1 MWRSL
6 CFCTYLVAC
15 TPPTVDRQLLTPK
28 YSSPARPNP
37 SWIFGTWEVL
47 FVDGALI
54 DALSEDDIPFHILQ
68 IDAEGHLWLD
78 TFLTEYS
85 LSSREPEGLSISY
98 NNIGHQS
105 ILRVKF
111 LDQDNAE
118 IVETRQESQQQEPR
132 TCRLVVRRLQ

>member
-15 TPPTVDRQLLTPK
+15 TPPNVDHQLLTPK
-28 YSSPARPNP
+28 YSTPTRSNP

-54 DALSEDDIPFHILQ
+54 DALSEDDIPFHLLQ
-68 IDAEGHLWLD
+68 INAEGYLWLD
-78 TFLTEYS
+78 TFLTEYTIS
-85 LSSREPEGLSISY
+85 PREPDGLTISY

-105 ILRVKF
+105 TLRVKF

-118 IVETRQESQQQEPR
+118 IVENRQGNQQQEPQ